1 MLQCSILE
9 AIMPRKTESHRQPSP
24 LAILTELAVEG
35 TSSLIEAQRIFL
47 DLVHQENEILMNGV
61 KERVG
66 SSVAMGAMTDLA
78 RRGLD
83 TFIGMQQDFL
93 TTTSKQTLHW
103 LEMVQ
108 AGKGYESS
116 HLVDLAREGVD
127 KFVHAQRRFLDVLVE
142 ETEKATKG
150 KSELHMKPGKKTELS
165 KLASDAAASF
175 IDAQKKVLDVL
186 GQQMNVNL
194 NAATQAAETLSP
206 ARLFSMTKLP
216 SEAVKT
222 FVEGEKALLGS
233 MMEFSKRSKVFEIGK
248 HAKGRK
254 TRHTKTA

>member
-1 MLQCSILE
+1 
-9 AIMPRKTESHRQPSP
+9 MPRNTHPRHEQSP

-47 DLVHQENEILMNGV
+47 DLLHQENEILMNGV
-61 KERVG
+61 RERVAG
-66 SSVAMGAMTDLA
+66 SPAMGAMTDLA

-108 AGKGYESS
+108 AGKGYGSS

-150 KSELHMKPGKKTELS
+150 KSELHMKPAKKTELS
-165 KLASDAAASF
+165 KLASDAAATF

-194 NAATQAAETLSP
+194 NAATKAAETLSP
-206 ARLFSMTKLP
+206 GRLFTMTKLP
-216 SEAVKT
+216 ADAVKS
-222 FVEGEKALLGS
+222 FVEGEKAVLGS
-233 MMEFSKRSKVFEIGK
+233 MVELSKRSKIFNIK
-248 HAKGRK
+248 KPKA
-254 TRHTKTA
+254 RHQKMA